1 MTLVRKSGR
10 DFIVAATS
18 DGLGVLLAEQ
28 MRMRLN
34 QNPSPGEV
42 RSWERSLP
50 VLAEDLQAAGL
61 DQAEVLLEH
70 RLPYTSKRVDVILA
84 GVHPTTRRPS
94 YVVIELKQWGSF
106 AAVRDGEDLVT
117 VDGTGS
123 QLRLHPQRQVSDY
136 CQYLQDFAGALTAN
150 EAHLSG
156 VAYLHNAPALDA
168 LALHAPTDFAH
179 IYSLAEREAFRGFL
193 RSQIAPDTSGGPA
206 ADLLLRGALTPTPQ
220 LLEVAAQQ
228 LQERD
233 QFVLLDS
240 QRVAYELVM
249 RAVRQAREGD
259 HKQVV
264 IVTGGP
270 GSGKSVIALTL
281 VGELA
286 AMGHSVMH
294 ATGSRSF
301 TTTLRRVAGKGS
313 RRTANL
319 FNYFNSYM
327 DSARN
332 AIDVLILDEAHRL
345 RQTSANR
352 FTRAALR
359 TGRSQLDELVSA
371 ARVPVFLLDEH
382 QIVRPGE
389 MGTVAEIRN
398 HAEAHGIAV
407 VEVSLD
413 DQFRCGGSA
422 SYIEW
427 VLRLLDLNPGGP
439 VVWDGDD
446 TFDLLVA
453 DSPSELED
461 QLRAEMDAGANAR
474 MAAGYC
480 WPWSDPT
487 PQQTLIPDVSIDGW
501 SRPWNVKADRAVG
514 DAPPSSLWAT
524 ATGGFGQVGCVY
536 TAQGFE
542 YDWNG
547 VILGPDMVRRG
558 DAWVFDRTANKD
570 PDFRNR
576 TKVSDE
582 QFAAAVRNVYKVLLT
597 RGMQGTVL
605 YSTDPETQQFLRSLV
620 PSGR

>member
-1 MTLVRKSGR
+1 
-10 DFIVAATS
+10 
-18 DGLGVLLAEQ
+18 
-28 MRMRLN
+28 MRLS
-34 QNPSPGEV
+34 QNPSPGEI

-50 VLAEDLQAAGL
+50 VLAEDIRAAGIEEV
-61 DQAEVLLEH
+61 EVLLEH

-84 GVHPTTRRPS
+84 GVHPGTRRPS
-94 YVVIELKQWGSF
+94 YVVVELKQWGAF
-106 AAVRDGEDLVT
+106 AAVADSDELVT
-117 VDGTGS
+117 IDASRT
-123 QLRLHPQRQVSDY
+123 QYRLHPQRQVSDY
-136 CQYLQDFAGALTAN
+136 CQYLHDFASSISATQ
-150 EAHLSG
+150 AHLTG
-156 VAYLHNAPALDA
+156 VAYLHNAPQLDA
-168 LALHAPTDFAH
+168 QVTRPPTEFAH
-179 IYSLAEREAFRGFL
+179 IYSLAERESFRSFL
-193 RSQIAPDTSGGPA
+193 RAQLAADASGGPA

-228 LQERD
+228 LQSRD
-233 QFVLLDS
+233 QFVLLDG

-249 RAVRQAREGD
+249 RAVREARESD
-259 HKQVV
+259 SKRVV

-286 AMGHSVMH
+286 ALGHSVMH

-301 TTTLRRVAGKGS
+301 TTTLRRIAGKGN
-313 RRTANL
+313 RRTAQL

-327 DSARN
+327 DIARN
-332 AIDVLILDEAHRL
+332 ALDVLVLDEAHRL

-359 TGRSQLDELVSA
+359 TGRTQLDELVSA

-389 MGTVAEIRN
+389 MGSVAQIRA
-398 HAEAHGIAV
+398 HAAAAGIQV

-427 VLRLLDLNPGGP
+427 VLRLLDLAPGGA
-439 VVWDGDD
+439 VAWDGDD
-446 TFDLLVA
+446 TFDLQVVE
-453 DSPSELED
+453 SPSALET
-461 QLRAEMDAGANAR
+461 QLRAEMESGANAR

-480 WPWSDPT
+480 WTWSDPT
-487 PQQTLIPDVSIDGW
+487 PQQQLVADVAIGDW
-501 SRPWNVKADRAVG
+501 RRPWNVKADRAVG

-524 ATGGFGQVGCVY
+524 AEGGFEQVGCVY

-558 DAWVFDRTANKD
+558 DRWEFDRSANKD
-570 PDFRNR
+570 PDFKNRN
-576 TKVSDE
+576 KVSDD

-597 RGMQGTVL
+597 RGMQGTLL
-605 YSTDPETQQFLRSLV
+605 YSTDAETQRFLKRLV
-620 PSGR
+620 STGQ